1 MPSFLHTRAGDGVTE
16 WLLVLLY
23 GRFIQSRL
31 SSDGNVDEGH
41 VDGGS
46 VYAEEEREV
55 GKVENRK

>member
-16 WLLVLLY
+16 WLLH
-23 GRFIQSRL
+23 GRFIQFRL